1 MPKWDVNYDGW
12 LTVEAD
18 TELKALELVNKML
31 SDSGIVN
38 DGEAGEWYL
47 LNAEIEEPTNAV

>member
-1 MPKWDVNYDGW
+1 MAKWDVNYDGW

-38 DGEAGEWYL
+38 DGETGEWYL
-47 LNAEIEEPTNAV
+47 LNAEMGDD

>member
-1 MPKWDVNYDGW
+1 MAKWDVNYDGW

-38 DGEAGEWYL
+38 DGKTGEWYL
-47 LNAEIEEPTNAV
+47 LNAEMEDD